1 MAAVRFDFMHSQVLR
16 RTFCNVLLNELY
28 LGLVEEGT
36 LCVIWVV
43 CGKMGVGN

>member
-1 MAAVRFDFMHSQVLR
+1 MSTLE
-16 RTFCNVLLNELY
+16 RTFYSVLLDELY
-28 LGLVEEGT
+28 LGLAEEGT